1 MSRNRVLYN
10 VSALYASES
19 IGSQASGK
27 HVQLKRVQS
36 FGSSTEIVR
45 QDVLQLGQLSR
56 LDSVVVS
63 PPNVTADLKYLL
75 SDGANEL
82 GLGFY
87 IQSPSST
94 GEASFP
100 SGHLATSSG
109 YNLYEVIGSEGIDL
123 NYESSLSGKV
133 VRGYGN
139 AFLSNY
145 SVEAAV
151 GGFPTVTVSF
161 EASNTNA
168 GTYVYTPNATG
179 INTPAIDPVAGIPLT
194 QNTGV
199 TLPTPTTGSGPTCLR
214 PGDLSISFGNL
225 TSTSSTKASSF
236 HALTGVDGLRVQNIS
251 LSIPL
256 SREPIEQ
263 LGSRFPFARPVKFPV
278 TATLTVS
285 ALANEIVSRNLASM
299 LDDSSE
305 NDINITINQPGGA
318 AGMLYSFRGARFDS
332 EKSSLDLSSNKT
344 VDLSF
349 STQIGG
355 ISANTSRGI
364 YVSGSYSGSVFS

>member
-1 MSRNRVLYN
+1 MARNRIIYN
-10 VSALYASES
+10 TEAIYASQD
-19 IGSQASGK
+19 IGSTGATK

-45 QDVLQLGQLSR
+45 QDVLQYGELSR
-56 LDSVVVS
+56 IDSIVVA

-87 IQSPSST
+87 VQNVGST
-94 GEASFP
+94 GEGNFA
-100 SGHLATSSG
+100 SGHLVSASG
-109 YNLYEVIGSEGIDL
+109 YNLYEVIGSEGNDL
-123 NYESSLSGKV
+123 NYEAALSGKV

-145 SVEAAV
+145 SVEGAV

-161 EASNTNA
+161 EASNDNA
-168 GTYVYTPNATG
+168 GLYSSGV
-179 INTPAIDPVAGIPLT
+179 NTPAIDPVAGTPLA

-199 TLPTPTTGSGPTCLR
+199 VLPVPTSGSGPTALR
-214 PGDLSISFGNL
+214 PGDITISWGNL
-225 TSTSSTKASSF
+225 TDTSSSKASSSY
-236 HALTGVDGLRVQNIS
+236 ALTGTDGLRVQNFS
-251 LSIPL
+251 LALPL

-278 TATLTVS
+278 TATLSVS
-285 ALANEIVSRNLASM
+285 ALANETVARNLALM

-305 NDINITINQPGGA
+305 NTVTITINQPGGA
-318 AGMLYSFRGARFDS
+318 AGVKYALRGAKFDS
-332 EKSSLDLSSNKT
+332 EKSSLDLGSNKT

-355 ISANTSRGI
+355 PSTLTRG
-364 YVSGSYSGSVFS
+364 VFMSGSYSGSVFS

>member
-10 VSALYASES
+10 TEAIYFSEDIAST
-19 IGSQASGK
+19 GVTK
-27 HVQLKRVQS
+27 HAQLKRVQS

-45 QDVLQLGQLSR
+45 QDILQVGELARIGSL
-56 LDSVVVS
+56 VVS

-75 SDGANEL
+75 SDGANEKI
-82 GLGFY
+82 LGFY
-87 IQSPSST
+87 SQNVGST
-94 GEASFP
+94 GEANFA
-100 SGHLATSSG
+100 SGHLVSSSG
-109 YNLYEVIGSEGIDL
+109 QNIYEIIGAEGNDL
-123 NYESSLSGKV
+123 NYETTLSGKV

-161 EASNTNA
+161 EASNANA
-168 GTYVYTPNATG
+168 DVYTMAGAVTG
-179 INTPAIDPVAGIPLT
+179 VNTPAVDPTAGTPYA

-199 TLPTPTTGSGPTCLR
+199 NLPTPTSGDGAIALR
-214 PGDLSISFGNL
+214 PGDVVLNWGNL
-225 TSTSSTKASSF
+225 LSTASDKASPFSSMSG
-236 HALTGVDGLRVQNIS
+236 TNGLRVQNCS

-278 TATLTVS
+278 TVTLSVS
-285 ALANEIVSRNLASM
+285 ALANETISRNLASM

-305 NDINITINQPGGA
+305 NDITLTINQPNGV
-318 AGMLYSFRGARFDS
+318 AGVKYILRGAKFDS

-349 STQIGG
+349 SAQLGG
-355 ISANTSRGI
+355 PSTLTRG
-364 YVSGSYSGSVFS
+364 VFFSGSHSGAVFS

>member
-10 VSALYASES
+10 TEAVYFSQD
-19 IGSQASGK
+19 IGSTGITK
-27 HVQLKRVQS
+27 HAQLKRVQS

-45 QDVLQLGQLSR
+45 QDILQVGELARLGSI
-56 LDSVVVS
+56 VVS

-75 SDGANEL
+75 SDGANEKV
-82 GLGFY
+82 LGFY
-87 IQSPSST
+87 AQGVGST
-94 GEASFP
+94 GEGNFA
-100 SGHLATSSG
+100 SGHLVSSSG
-109 YNLYEVIGSEGIDL
+109 QNIYEIIGAEGNDL
-123 NYESSLSGKV
+123 NYETTLSGKV

-161 EASNTNA
+161 EASNANA
-168 GTYVYTPNATG
+168 DIYTMAGAITG
-179 INTPAIDPVAGIPLT
+179 VNTPAVDPTAGTPFT

-199 TLPTPTTGSGPTCLR
+199 NLPVPTSGDGAIALR
-214 PGDLSISFGNL
+214 PGDVVISWGNL
-225 TSTSSTKASSF
+225 LSTASDKASPFAS
-236 HALTGVDGLRVQNIS
+236 LSGSNGLRIQNFS
-251 LSIPL
+251 LSVPL

-278 TATLTVS
+278 TVTLSAS
-285 ALANEIVSRNLASM
+285 ALANETISRNLASM

-305 NDINITINQPGGA
+305 NDITLTINQPNGV
-318 AGMLYSFRGARFDS
+318 AGVKYILRGAKFDS

-349 STQIGG
+349 SAQLGG
-355 ISANTSRGI
+355 PSTLTRG
-364 YVSGSYSGSVFS
+364 VFFSGSHSGAVFS